1 MLGSATFHHILD
13 TQRVEIMAQ
22 LNAKSTAEDVM
33 RLVGDETVQGKN
45 IVVTGASS
53 GIGAEAARIFALS
66 GARVFALG
74 RDQAKTLAV
83 VDSINAACGE
93 SRTTFVSCDLSNL
106 ASVRAA
112 AATVNAMGLPLHVL
126 LNNAGVMAIQ
136 SRETTED
143 GFEMQLG
150 TNHIGHF
157 VLTNELMP
165 LLKAGSPSR
174 IVNVS
179 SMAHRRGGVVFDD
192 IMLEKAYD
200 AWRSYGQSK
209 SANILHAVELQRR
222 FGSEGVTA
230 CSLHPGVITDSDL
243 WRHAGQ
249 VMEANK
255 NVPQG
260 ASTSVFCAA
269 APGVVGGGF
278 YNDCALA
285 SAASWATDPALA
297 EQLWMETEKLV
308 AKVSGS

>member
-1 MLGSATFHHILD
+1 MRRFGD
-13 TQRVEIMAQ
+13 
-22 LNAKSTAEDVM
+22 STIN
-33 RLVGDETVQGKN
+33 GKN

-74 RDQAKTLAV
+74 RDPAKTTAV
-83 VDSINAACGE
+83 VESINAACGDS
-93 SRTTFVSCDLSNL
+93 SRVTFVPCDLS
-106 ASVRAA
+106 SIESIRAA
-112 AATVNAMGLPLHVL
+112 AATINAAGVPLHVL

-136 SRETTED
+136 SRETTKD

-157 VLTNELMP
+157 VLTNELTP
-165 LLKAGSPSR
+165 ALKAGAPSR

-179 SMAHRRGGVVFDD
+179 SMAHRRGGVIFDD

-222 FGSEGVTA
+222 LGPDGVTA
-230 CSLHPGVITDSDL
+230 CSLHPGVITDGSDL

-249 VMEANK
+249 IMQANK

-260 ASTSVFCAA
+260 AATSVFCAV
-269 APGVVGGGF
+269 APGLVGGGF
-278 YNDCALA
+278 YNDCAQA
-285 SAASWATDPALA
+285 SAADWATDPELA
-297 EQLWMETEKLV
+297 VQLWLETEKLLTRLT
-308 AKVSGS
+308 GS